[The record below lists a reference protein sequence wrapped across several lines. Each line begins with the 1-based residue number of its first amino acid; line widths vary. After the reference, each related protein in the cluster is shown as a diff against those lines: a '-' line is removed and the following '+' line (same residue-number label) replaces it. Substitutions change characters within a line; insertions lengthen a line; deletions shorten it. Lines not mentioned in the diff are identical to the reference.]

1 MIWHAICKKTMA
13 WNVLLVFIIVLVG
26 CSSTAIDSQAT
37 PSAATPT
44 ASIAPT
50 ALVVY
55 GQPDFTSHALYP
67 TGQNTLYNASAIA
80 VDGHGGVY
88 VADYNNSR
96 VLHFPN
102 FVGRGVAPQAD
113 MVYGQTDYAS
123 HDVHRGA
130 RGLNF
135 PHGVAMDGKGEL
147 YVADTFNNRILH
159 YPPSSTTADRVYGQP
174 NFDGA
179 GANSGGIGPET
190 LSHPQ
195 GLAIDATGLYVAD
208 SQNNRV
214 LHFPEGKL
222 TADFVYGQGTPGNS
236 PANFS
241 SHNNESGSTG
251 LNDPRDVALDK
262 TGLYIVDSGNHRVVH
277 YPFADA
283 VADRVYGQLG
293 FASTSVSP
301 NQGKTK
307 PTATTLNNPTGV
319 AVGEQGRLYIADRN
333 NNRILCYPSFAQQK
347 GNDPAAIRV
356 YGQATYTSDEASTS
370 ASTFHG
376 PGAVSIDDGRN
387 MFVLDIFNQRMLKFV
402 TSD

>member
-1 MIWHAICKKTMA
+1 MIWHAIRKKTMA
-13 WNVLLVFIIVLVG
+13 WNVLLISVIVLVG
-26 CSSTAIDSQAT
+26 CSSTTIDSQAT
-37 PSAATPT
+37 PSATTPIP
-44 ASIAPT
+44 SIAPI
-50 ALVVY
+50 AQVVY
-55 GQPDFTSHALYP
+55 GQPNFTSNTLYP
-67 TGQNTLYNASAIA
+67 TGQNTLYNASAIT

-102 FVGRGVAPQAD
+102 FTGRGAAPQAD
-113 MVYGQTDYAS
+113 VVYGQTDYTS
-123 HDVHRGA
+123 RNVHRGA
-130 RGLNF
+130 GGLNF
-135 PHGVAMDGKGEL
+135 PHGVAMDGKGGL
-147 YVADTFNNRILH
+147 YVADTFNNRVLH
-159 YPPSSTTADRVYGQP
+159 YPTSSTTADRVYGQP
-174 NFDGA
+174 DFNKA
-179 GANSGGIGPET
+179 GANSSGIDPES

-236 PANFS
+236 SANFS
-241 SHNNESGSTG
+241 AHNDQSGSIG
-251 LNDPRDVALDK
+251 LNGPRDVALDK

-277 YPFADA
+277 YPFAHA
-283 VADRVYGQLG
+283 IADRVYGQLD
-293 FASTSVSP
+293 FAPTSVNP

-319 AVGEQGRLYIADRN
+319 AVGGQEKLYIADRN

-347 GNDPAAIRV
+347 GNDPAAIQV
-356 YGQATYTSDEASTS
+356 YGQIDYTGNETSTS

-376 PGAVSIDDGRN
+376 PGAVSVDNNRN
-387 MFVLDIFNQRMLKFV
+387 VFVLDIFNQRVLKFV
-402 TSD
+402 TS